1 MTMSHLFLVKIFC
14 LGQRHIEL
22 RMERSACDAVLS
34 AMARYPQACGISA
47 RRASA

>member
-1 MTMSHLFLVKIFC
+1 MRLYILKVFC
-14 LGQRHIEL
+14 LGQHYIEL
-22 RMERSACDAVLS
+22 RMERSACDAVLN